1 MDLYISMEFVD
12 NVIISIGLL
21 RTNTAEEFKTIYTDV
36 KKKCESLRITVLV
49 PWLARKQT
57 NRFSNSTEFL

>member
-12 NVIISIGLL
+12 NVIISIGLP
-21 RTNTAEEFKTIYTDV
+21 RTNTAKEFKTIYTDV
-36 KKKCESLRITVLV
+36 KKKWESLRITVLV